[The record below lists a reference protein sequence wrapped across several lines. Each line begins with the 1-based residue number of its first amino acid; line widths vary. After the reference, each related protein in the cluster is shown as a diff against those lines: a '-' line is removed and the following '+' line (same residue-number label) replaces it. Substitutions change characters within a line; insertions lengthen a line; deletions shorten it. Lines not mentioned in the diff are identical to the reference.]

1 MARELTEKG
10 ILKHKE
16 RVLEKLDKHL
26 TSIIDKPHQNYAK
39 VDKLCF
45 WLKDWINYLDYES
58 KFNSKKLLKYKRGQ
72 VISANLGYNVGS
84 ELGGRHYCVVID
96 NSNSLRSNTVTVVP
110 LTSLKEKKKR
120 QHPDDIELGNEL
132 YTALQD
138 KLRTQSQPVQERL
151 SELVEK
157 RKTQNFIE
165 AVVSLDETDN
175 EIKQIKKDL
184 ERLRHIVESFE
195 KLNKGS
201 VAHVG
206 QIRTISKMRIET
218 PKYKYEPLSGIK
230 LSPDSMDLIDQAI
243 IAHFT
248 KKQKHIDNYIDKI
261 I

>member
-1 MARELTEKG
+1 MARELTEKD
-10 ILKHKE
+10 IQKHKG
-16 RVLEKLDKHL
+16 RVLKKLDKHL

-120 QHPDDIELGNEL
+120 QHPDDIVLGNEL

-138 KLRTQSQPVQERL
+138 KLRTQAQPVQERL

-157 RKTQNFIE
+157 RKTQNFIV
-165 AVVSLDETDN
+165 AVVSLDERDN
-175 EIKQIKKDL
+175 EINQIKKDL
-184 ERLRHIVESFE
+184 ERLKHIVESFE

-218 PKYKYEPLSGIK
+218 PKYKHEPLSGIK

-248 KKQKHIDNYIDKI
+248 KKQKTY
-261 I
+261 